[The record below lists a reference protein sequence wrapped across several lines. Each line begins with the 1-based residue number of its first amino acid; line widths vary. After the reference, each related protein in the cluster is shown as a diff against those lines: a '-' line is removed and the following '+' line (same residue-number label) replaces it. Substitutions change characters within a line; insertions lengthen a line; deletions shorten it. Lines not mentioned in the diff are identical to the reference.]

1 MLDEEKDLGE
11 RELQSQFENEEEERQ
26 HRETLT
32 PFDIE
37 SKEQRR
43 LQEESRKK
51 ILFTVGECSHTGG
64 IRVLCNPFSSK
75 RWMS

>member
-1 MLDEEKDLGE
+1 MLDEEKDLGD

-43 LQEESRKK
+43 LQEES
-51 ILFTVGECSHTGG
+51 TV
-64 IRVLCNPFSSK
+64 R
-75 RWMS
+75 RD

>member
-1 MLDEEKDLGE
+1 MLDEEKDLGD

-32 PFDIE
+32 PFDKE

-51 ILFTVGECSHTGG
+51 ILVTVGECSHT
-64 IRVLCNPFSSK
+64 
-75 RWMS
+75 